1 MDPLVGNVGEEK
13 RPVVR
18 DRRTFDG
25 RRDDEPPAVLGKM
38 IGGALVGTFLG
49 ILIAYGFVSP
59 VASLLEQKA
68 QEGSKIYQVIKVVL
82 LASMSGYAP
91 QVAVEFGRKAL
102 AADVRPTFR
111 ELEEELKNRKG
122 K

>member
-1 MDPLVGNVGEEK
+1 L
-13 RPVVR
+13 
-18 DRRTFDG
+18 
-25 RRDDEPPAVLGKM
+25 L
-38 IGGALVGTFLG
+38 
-49 ILIAYGFVSP
+49 

-68 QEGSKIYQVIKVVL
+68 QDGSKIYQVIKVVL

-91 QVAVEFGRKAL
+91 QVAVEFGRKTL
-102 AADVRPTFR
+102 ASGVRPTFS

>member
-1 MDPLVGNVGEEK
+1 
-13 RPVVR
+13 
-18 DRRTFDG
+18 
-25 RRDDEPPAVLGKM
+25 
-38 IGGALVGTFLG
+38 
-49 ILIAYGFVSP
+49 
-59 VASLLEQKA
+59 KA

-91 QVAVEFGRKAL
+91 QVAVEFGRKTLVAGM
-102 AADVRPTFR
+102 RPTFR